1 MMVVLITGCSH
12 TGKTLLA
19 QKLLEKY
26 RFPYLSQ
33 DHLKMGLIRS
43 GETTLT
49 AQDDRAMTTYLWPI
63 TREIAK
69 TALENQ
75 QNLTIEGCYMPFD
88 WKKDFTEEE
97 RAHIRY
103 CCLIMT
109 AEYIEKNFHDIQQYA
124 NVIEHRLDDSFCAK
138 ELLQAENRC
147 NLEACREH
155 GCPYILIDQA
165 YQVDMEL

>member
-26 RFPYLSQ
+26 RFSYLSQ

-49 AQDDRAMTTYLWPI
+49 AQDDSAMTMYLWPI

-124 NVIEHRLDDSFCAK
+124 NVIEHRLDDSFCTK
-138 ELLQAENRC
+138 ELLQVENRC